1 MARIRPQ
8 GSIAWNPSPSADAD
22 HYRVYQGA
30 DGNPPTYDSPFVDLG
45 NVTTAQLPIDG
56 LPAVEG
62 SVIFGITAFDA
73 AGNESDIQIADALLI
88 DVTPPL
94 PPTNIVY
101 SPDF

>member
-8 GSIAWNPSPSADAD
+8 GSVSWAASPSADVD

-30 DGNPPTYDSPFVDLG
+30 DGNPPTYDSPFAELG
-45 NVTTAQLPIDG
+45 NVTTAQLPIAG

-73 AGNESDIQIADALLI
+73 TGNESDIQIAEAILI

-94 PPTNIVY
+94 PPTDIVY
-101 SPDF
+101 NPDF